1 MHKYPVIKAQKRTK
15 RGTRAARRLRSGGRV
30 PAVIY
35 GRGLPGEMLSV
46 DEETLRGIIESR
58 AKMVE
63 LRVGSKKQAALIK
76 DIQFGHLGDVI
87 NHVDFEGI
95 SLEETIR
102 IEVLVE
108 THGTPKGVREGGV
121 LDVTHRHITVE
132 CKPGDVP
139 SEITVEVADLAI
151 GDIVTVG
158 ELPVPEGV
166 KVIDEPST
174 VAVAVHAPRKAVEV
188 EAEEGE
194 EELSEPEVIT
204 ARREEEEGESD
215 KK

>member
-188 EAEEGE
+188 EAGEGE